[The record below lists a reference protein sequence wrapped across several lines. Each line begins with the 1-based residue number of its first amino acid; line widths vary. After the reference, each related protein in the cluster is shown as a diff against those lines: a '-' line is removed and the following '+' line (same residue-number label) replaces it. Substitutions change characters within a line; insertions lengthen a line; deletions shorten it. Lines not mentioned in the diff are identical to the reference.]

1 MENIINQ
8 DELKFLQLLAKQFP
22 NVQAASTEII
32 NLEAILLLPKGTEH
46 FVTDIHGE
54 FETFYHI
61 LSNASGSVKRK
72 IEEIFKDKLSTAEK
86 NQLATIIYYPHEK
99 LEILEKEGVLNEKWY
114 IATLNRLVC
123 VARDV
128 AMKYTRS
135 KVRKAMPKNY
145 EYIIDELLY
154 ESSIDKASYFSS
166 IIKSIIELDRANF
179 FIESICAFIKRLLI
193 DRLHVVGDIYDR
205 GPNAEKVMNLIT
217 NHHSVDI
224 QWGNHDI
231 VWMGAACGIDLN
243 VAEVIRLSA
252 RHSNLETVED
262 EYGINLM
269 PIISFALSQY
279 ENDPAIPFIPKS
291 TQKGQLETDVR
302 LVTLI
307 HKAISVITFKL
318 EGQLIKRNPNFNM
331 RHRLVLDMINYEKG
345 EICIDGE
352 TYPLIDSHF
361 PTIDPSDPHRLTKE
375 EEIVIEKI
383 RQSFLNSEKLQ
394 KHIAFL
400 FSKGGMYLVY
410 NNNLLCHGCIPMTS
424 ETEFKKFNVK
434 GKEVYGKELCD
445 RFEDTVRK
453 VWLDKE
459 NANNHPDRDY
469 FWYLWCG
476 DTSPIFGKDR
486 MATFERYLIEDKKP
500 HKENQNIYFKLRN
513 NKDVASL
520 ILKEFGLD
528 IKDSRIINGHVPVKV
543 KKGESP
549 ILSDGRLLVID
560 GGMSRPY
567 QKETGIGGYTLVYS
581 STRLFI
587 AEHMPFSCKQEAIE
601 KDEDIISSLL
611 IVENKENPIL
621 VRDTDI
627 GNELRS
633 QIKDLKL
640 LIKAFNKGLIL
651 EK

>member
-154 ESSIDKASYFSS
+154 ESSVDKASYFSS

-252 RHSNLETVED
+252 RHSNLETIED

-279 ENDPAIPFIPKS
+279 ENDPAIPFIP
-291 TQKGQLETDVR
+291 
-302 LVTLI
+302 
-307 HKAISVITFKL
+307 
-318 EGQLIKRNPNFNM
+318 
-331 RHRLVLDMINYEKG
+331 
-345 EICIDGE
+345 
-352 TYPLIDSHF
+352 
-361 PTIDPSDPHRLTKE
+361 
-375 EEIVIEKI
+375 
-383 RQSFLNSEKLQ
+383 
-394 KHIAFL
+394 
-400 FSKGGMYLVY
+400 
-410 NNNLLCHGCIPMTS
+410 
-424 ETEFKKFNVK
+424 
-434 GKEVYGKELCD
+434 
-445 RFEDTVRK
+445 
-453 VWLDKE
+453 
-459 NANNHPDRDY
+459 
-469 FWYLWCG
+469 
-476 DTSPIFGKDR
+476 
-486 MATFERYLIEDKKP
+486 
-500 HKENQNIYFKLRN
+500 
-513 NKDVASL
+513 
-520 ILKEFGLD
+520 
-528 IKDSRIINGHVPVKV
+528 
-543 KKGESP
+543 
-549 ILSDGRLLVID
+549 
-560 GGMSRPY
+560 
-567 QKETGIGGYTLVYS
+567 
-581 STRLFI
+581 
-587 AEHMPFSCKQEAIE
+587 
-601 KDEDIISSLL
+601 
-611 IVENKENPIL
+611 
-621 VRDTDI
+621 
-627 GNELRS
+627 
-633 QIKDLKL
+633 
-640 LIKAFNKGLIL
+640 
-651 EK
+651 